1 MASLNRVELIGRLGD
16 DPDLRYTGEGTAV
29 ANLAIATDE
38 SYTRNDGTEVD
49 QTEWHDVTVFGRQAE
64 TVSEYTAKGDQV
76 YVEGNLETSQY
87 EDRDG
92 ITRYSTDIIARR
104 VLFLEGQG
112 GDQQQGGGPSMQ
124 RDPAPGP
131 QPQDQNRQ
139 GGSGPADSR
148 APGGEA
154 SEEGGS
160 DEEDT
165 FEPDDELP
173 F

>member
-29 ANLAIATDE
+29 ASLALATDE

-64 TVSEYTAKGDQV
+64 TVNEYTGKGDQV

-87 EDRDG
+87 TDRDG
-92 ITRYSTDIIARR
+92 IERYSTSIKARR
-104 VLFLEGQG
+104 VLFLESPRDRGSPMMERQDPSQGTPKVQGQEA
-112 GDQQQGGGPSMQ
+112 QPTGP
-124 RDPAPGP
+124 D
-131 QPQDQNRQ
+131 
-139 GGSGPADSR
+139 
-148 APGGEA
+148 
-154 SEEGGS
+154 
-160 DEEDT
+160 DET

>member
-29 ANLAIATDE
+29 ANLSLATDE

-64 TVSEYTAKGDQV
+64 TTAEYTAKGEQV
-76 YVEGNLETSQY
+76 YVEGSLETSQY

-92 ITRYSTDIIARR
+92 VTRYSTDIIAQR
-104 VLFLEGQG
+104 VLFLEGPS
-112 GDQQQGGGPSMQ
+112 GDGQRRSDGPSRQ

-131 QPQDQNRQ
+131 QPQDGGGRGPGGA
-139 GGSGPADSR
+139 GGSGG
-148 APGGEA
+148 APDGGPGED
-154 SEEGGS
+154 G
-160 DEEDT
+160 DDT

>member
-29 ANLAIATDE
+29 ANLSIATDE

-64 TVSEYTAKGDQV
+64 TVSEYTSKGDQV

-104 VLFLEGQG
+104 VLFLESPDG
-112 GDQQQGGGPSMQ
+112 GQQQGGGPSKQ

-131 QPQDQNRQ
+131 QPQDRRGQEQ
-139 GGSGPADSR
+139 GGAADGG
-148 APGGEA
+148 APGDGA
-154 SEEGGS
+154 TGS

>member
-16 DPDLRYTGEGTAV
+16 DPELRYTGGGTAV
-29 ANLAIATDE
+29 ANLSLATDE

-64 TVSEYTAKGDQV
+64 TVSEYTGKGDQV

-92 ITRYSTDIIARR
+92 VTRYSTDIIAQR
-104 VLFLEGQG
+104 VLFLESPDAGQQPS
-112 GDQQQGGGPSMQ
+112 DGPSRQ
-124 RDPAPGP
+124 RDPAPDP
-131 QPQDQNRQ
+131 QPQDRRGQGQ
-139 GGSGPADSR
+139 GGSADGGP
-148 APGGEA
+148 PGGGA
-154 SEEGGS
+154 AGS
-160 DEEDT
+160 DDEDT

>member
-29 ANLAIATDE
+29 ANLSIATDE

-64 TVSEYTAKGDQV
+64 TVSEYTGKGDQV

-104 VLFLEGQG
+104 VLFLEGG
-112 GDQQQGGGPSMQ
+112 GTGQQQGGPSMQ
-124 RDPAPGP
+124 QDPAPEP
-131 QPQDQNRQ
+131 QSQARSQPGQGGAGVGGTPGAET
-139 GGSGPADSR
+139 GGSG
-148 APGGEA
+148 
-154 SEEGGS
+154 
-160 DEEDT
+160 DEET

>member
-29 ANLAIATDE
+29 VNLSLATDE

-49 QTEWHDVTVFGRQAE
+49 QTEWHDVTAFGRQAE
-64 TVSEYTAKGDQV
+64 TTAEYTAKGDQV
-76 YVEGNLETSQY
+76 YVEGSLETSQY

-92 ITRYSTDIIARR
+92 ITRYSTDIIAQR
-104 VLFLEGQG
+104 VLFLETPEGGQ
-112 GDQQQGGGPSMQ
+112 QRGGGPSMQ
-124 RDPAPGP
+124 QDPAPEP
-131 QPQDQNRQ
+131 QPQDRRTGGQ
-139 GGSGPADSR
+139 GGSTGTGD
-148 APGGEA
+148 APEGG
-154 SEEGGS
+154 GGS
-160 DEEDT
+160 DEDDT